1 MWGCGSGG
9 TCPSS
14 PVWKSVLF
22 TVWIPGTKLRCES
35 QFLSLPGPLA
45 ALFFLMLLIFSATP
59 PLTYS

>member
-1 MWGCGSGG
+1 MWGCGSGC
-9 TCPSS
+9 TCHNS